1 MRIDI
6 GNGLEWD
13 DALAFEQQD
22 DAVQNAVDALMCRM
36 YDAEVP
42 VSAADF
48 RTRDYVWLYDG
59 FRLVLRLRYPNAL
72 TDAAALYSE
81 REAVLITLI

>member
-1 MRIDI
+1 MTIDL
-6 GNGLEWD
+6 GNGLAWD
-13 DALAFEQQD
+13 DALAF
-22 DAVQNAVDALMCRM
+22 DAQEASVQSAVDALMCRM